1 MERKYT
7 VEEVSRITGVSKDH
21 DYLKN
26 TCETGEVIAR
36 ALEQGTGR
44 ILPL

>member
-7 VEEVSRITGVSKDH
+7 VEEVSRITAVSKDY

>member
-7 VEEVSRITGVSKDH
+7 VEAVSRITGVSKDY

-36 ALEQGTGR
+36 ALEQGTRR

>member
-7 VEEVSRITGVSKDH
+7 VEEVSRITGVSKDY

-36 ALEQGTGR
+36 ALKQGTGR

>member
-7 VEEVSRITGVSKDH
+7 VGEVSRITGVSKDY

-36 ALEQGTGR
+36 ALEQGTRR